1 MAMRILLLLLL
12 APTLASAQTSVS
24 QTLEQGLKSALQ
36 GLAPLPATER
46 RDVLTATAALLA
58 KHVTFRPD
66 GTASSTYV
74 QKENWHIEWRKLVV
88 SNISPAAVTDADR
101 LNGITRRYY
110 ASLECEA
117 SRNWR
122 PQATTWSEWKPTGF
136 ILFPSAIVV
145 EETKGVLVARG
156 NSELPKFQPGP
167 GPSITDKPVTKGQP
181 ALPPGMTRGR

>member
-1 MAMRILLLLLL
+1 MAMRTLLYLIL
-12 APTLASAQTSVS
+12 APAQTYIS
-24 QTLEQGLKSALQ
+24 QILEQGLKSALQ
-36 GLAPLPATER
+36 GLAPIPATER
-46 RDVLTATAALLA
+46 QEVLTATAALLA

-66 GTASSTYV
+66 GTAASAYV
-74 QKENWHIEWRKLVV
+74 QKENWHVEWRKLVV
-88 SNISPAAVTDADR
+88 SQISSAAVTDADR

-110 ASLECEA
+110 AALQCEA

-122 PQATTWSEWKPTGF
+122 PQATTWSEWQPIGF
-136 ILFPSAIVV
+136 VLYPSAIVV